1 MSRRKES
8 RAKLV
13 GKREEEGEKILQP
26 VVTIA
31 ALEVRERSEA
41 RRRERRADGER
52 LATMSP
58 YSEKRG
64 ATACP
69 S

>member
-31 ALEVRERSEA
+31 ALEVRERV
-41 RRRERRADGER
+41 
-52 LATMSP
+52 
-58 YSEKRG
+58 
-64 ATACP
+64 
-69 S
+69 